1 MRVKRKAD
9 NALVASGLEWV
20 ILRAGTLISK
30 DGDGLIN
37 ANLAIPY
44 GPVAR
49 GNVAA
54 TLAALIE
61 TPEIRREI
69 IELTDGNIPVQDA
82 IMSLQR

>member
-1 MRVKRKAD
+1 
-9 NALVASGLEWV
+9 
-20 ILRAGTLISK
+20 
-30 DGDGLIN
+30 
-37 ANLAIPY
+37 LAIQY